1 MHNTFVYYY
10 AQLPERLQRDV
21 YLPVLNALQAH
32 KEKCAVPFISI
43 KDMEL
48 VIDVLVLEHPLVSF
62 FRSYRYRT
70 FKDLVFSVEFDYLL
84 TEEQQNAV
92 TTEIIDQANKIAFY
106 ARSVSD
112 DPFIMVKTVYEYFCT
127 RVVYDGE
134 LHSYAFNSAGSLLY
148 GEAVCMGIAIGF
160 KLVLDILGIIPSFCV
175 RGEHE
180 GGAHAWSMVY
190 LNGKWLPF
198 DVTVGVCQT
207 DKSNIC
213 YDGFGTLPYPE
224 KYKPWDAFPLPN
236 LRKELL

>member
-1 MHNTFVYYY
+1 MHNTYVYYY
-10 AQLPERLQRDV
+10 AQLPKRLQRDV
-21 YLPVLNALQAH
+21 YLPILKALQTH
-32 KEKCAVPFISI
+32 KEKCAVPFITVEE
-43 KDMEL
+43 MEL
-48 VIDVLVLEHPLVSF
+48 VLDSLVLEQPLISF
-62 FRSYRYRT
+62 YQTYRFRT
-70 FKDLVFSVEFDYLL
+70 FNDLVFLIEFDYLL
-84 TEEQQNAV
+84 SVEKQETV
-92 TTEIIDQANKIAFY
+92 TAEMIEQANKIAVY

-224 KYKPWDAFPLPN
+224 KYKPWEAFPLPN
-236 LRKELL
+236 LRKEDF